1 MNNYILDLLQ
11 KALAKFELEQVPT
24 IQLES
29 PKVAEHG
36 DWSTNLA
43 MLLAKPLRQNPRAIA
58 QQLIDAMDVDESIL
72 EAVEIAGPG
81 FINFRFSKEHVIQ
94 ELLSII
100 EQGNQYGKTE
110 DRKGQKLQIEFVS
123 ANPTGPLTVGHGRNA
138 VLGDT
143 IARLLEWTGAEV
155 HREYYFNDAGRQMRV
170 LGQSVQARYMEALDL
185 PHEFP
190 EGGYEGEY
198 IKEIASGII
207 KEHADSWSKESWEPF
222 KRVAQEAIFEDIS
235 GTLERM
241 NIHMDSYF
249 NEFDLYE
256 NGDIEKVLE
265 ALKAKDLVYESEG
278 AIWFRTTTFGKEK
291 DTVLVKSSGE
301 PTYRLPDIAYHA
313 NKLERGYDEC
323 VDIFGADHIATDLE
337 ISIIQHVQADVE
349 EAGSVAIPARRLLET
364 LRQLPNITVFFE
376 VDERNNVLFKTD
388 KGTYKLVG
396 DDSDDFPEVPDLFD
410 GVTIESDTDVIQQA
424 INKTLFAVSNDDLR
438 PAMMGVYFQLGPNAS
453 QFVST
458 DGHRLVKY
466 STQDITTSEEH
477 SFIVPDKALALI
489 QKSISDDQ
497 TVIRVNQDHVSFKSG
512 DTQLI
517 TRLINEQYPNYE
529 SVIPRDNDK
538 FLTISKDQM
547 LSTVKRVSIFSS
559 STTRQIRLQLDPD
572 KLTIRAEDLDM
583 SSEAKE
589 TIECDYNNE
598 SMEIGFN
605 AKYLSDVLQNI
616 DGDEVSFEFSSP
628 NRAGIVKPTHSGEN
642 EEMLMLVMPVML
654 NTYN

>member
-1 MNNYILDLLQ
+1 MKFSVSSSELNKGLSTVIGAVPN
-11 KALAKFELEQVPT
+11 KATLP
-24 IQLES
+24 
-29 PKVAEHG
+29 
-36 DWSTNLA
+36 
-43 MLLAKPLRQNPRAIA
+43 
-58 QQLIDAMDVDESIL
+58 IL
-72 EAVEIAGPG
+72 ETILFQSEENSI
-81 FINFRFSKEHVIQ
+81 K
-94 ELLSII
+94 LS
-100 EQGNQYGKTE
+100 
-110 DRKGQKLQIEFVS
+110 
-123 ANPTGPLTVGHGRNA
+123 
-138 VLGDT
+138 
-143 IARLLEWTGAEV
+143 
-155 HREYYFNDAGRQMRV
+155 
-170 LGQSVQARYMEALDL
+170 
-185 PHEFP
+185 
-190 EGGYEGEY
+190 
-198 IKEIASGII
+198 
-207 KEHADSWSKESWEPF
+207 
-222 KRVAQEAIFEDIS
+222 
-235 GTLERM
+235 
-241 NIHMDSYF
+241 
-249 NEFDLYE
+249 
-256 NGDIEKVLE
+256 
-265 ALKAKDLVYESEG
+265 
-278 AIWFRTTTFGKEK
+278 
-291 DTVLVKSSGE
+291 
-301 PTYRLPDIAYHA
+301 
-313 NKLERGYDEC
+313 
-323 VDIFGADHIATDLE
+323 ATDLE

-364 LRQLPNITVFFE
+364 LRQLPNSTVFFE

-396 DDSDDFPEVPDLFD
+396 DDSDDFPEVPDLYD
-410 GVTIESDTDVIQQA
+410 GVTIESDTDVVQQA

-466 STQDITTSEEH
+466 STQDITTSEDH

-489 QKSISDDQ
+489 QKSISDEQ
-497 TVIRVNQDHVSFKSG
+497 TTLQVTQDHVSFKSG

-538 FLTISKDQM
+538 FLTIGKDQM

-559 STTRQIRLQLDPD
+559 STTRQIRLQLESD

-654 NTYN
+654 NTYS